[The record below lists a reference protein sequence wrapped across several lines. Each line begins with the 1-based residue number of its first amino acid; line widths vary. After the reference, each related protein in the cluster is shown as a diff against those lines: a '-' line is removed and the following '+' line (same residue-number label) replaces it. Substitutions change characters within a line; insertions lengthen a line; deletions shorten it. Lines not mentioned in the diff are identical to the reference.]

1 MCIVGFVTTLKRSMM
16 TADEAIGVMV
26 NDLMFRNR
34 VSRKRLGEAIGMTGQ
49 GVSRKV
55 LGQVAW
61 TINDLYLV
69 ADFFSVPVES
79 LLPRRVESPSDRE
92 KSPSSEEKGD
102 HRYVVAGAGFEPT
115 TSGLEHTLA
124 GVIWSMERF
133 FLSLKSSIRT
143 QIFLYRCRQ
152 YVKVASRRAVVAS
165 NHMLD
170 VEHDEAR
177 SASDCSAAS
186 TIAPCLSL
194 IDHNWHPSQQDGL
207 SPSAIGKCRC
217 DAKGFGKHPSIPAFD
232 TSEGSPETLESKP
245 QCSCQ
250 NRNS

>member
-16 TADEAIGVMV
+16 TADEAIGVVV

-79 LLPRRVESPSDRE
+79 LLPRRVESPLDYE

-115 TSGLEHTLA
+115 TSGL
-124 GVIWSMERF
+124 
-133 FLSLKSSIRT
+133 
-143 QIFLYRCRQ
+143 
-152 YVKVASRRAVVAS
+152 
-165 NHMLD
+165 
-170 VEHDEAR
+170 
-177 SASDCSAAS
+177 
-186 TIAPCLSL
+186 
-194 IDHNWHPSQQDGL
+194 
-207 SPSAIGKCRC
+207 
-217 DAKGFGKHPSIPAFD
+217 
-232 TSEGSPETLESKP
+232 
-245 QCSCQ
+245 
-250 NRNS
+250 